1 MIVQDRK
8 CFFCGRMDSLEV
20 HHTLHG
26 WANRK
31 KAEQYGLTIYLCTY
45 HHTGGLKSV
54 HRNYDMDLQ
63 VKQFAQKYFEENI
76 GSRELFIKEFGRN
89 YL

>member
-8 CFFCGRMDSLEV
+8 CFFCGTTQNLHC
-20 HHTLHG
+20 HHCIHG
-26 WANRK
+26 TANRK
-31 KAEQYGLTIYLCTY
+31 KSEKYGLMIWLCAY
-45 HHTGGLKSV
+45 HHNLGRKSV
-54 HRNYDMDLQ
+54 HNDYDMDLQ
-63 VKQFAQKYFEENI
+63 VKQYAQKYFEDNI